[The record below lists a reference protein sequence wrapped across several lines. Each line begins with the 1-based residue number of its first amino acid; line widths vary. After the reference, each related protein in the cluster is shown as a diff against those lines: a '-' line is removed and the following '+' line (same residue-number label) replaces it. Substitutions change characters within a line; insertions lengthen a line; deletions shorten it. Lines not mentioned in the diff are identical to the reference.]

1 VVPREH
7 VRLTGTID
15 VSLPPEQA
23 FHLFTPSGERAWAEG
38 WDPQFPAPV
47 ADETEPGT
55 VFTTAGHGGQ
65 LTIWTVV
72 RRVGDTAIAYSR
84 TTPGDRAGL
93 VTVTLQPS
101 ADGSTVTVGYDLTA
115 LVPESD
121 HALREFAHHYPA
133 FLAEWRDAIA
143 ALLAAP
149 QGGGALDAH
158 R

>member
-7 VRLTGTID
+7 VRLTGTIE
-15 VSLPPEQA
+15 VGLPPKRA
-23 FHLFTPSGERAWAEG
+23 FDLFTPSGERAWAEG
-38 WDPQFPAPV
+38 WDPQFPDPA

-55 VFTTAGHGGQ
+55 VFTTDHGDQ
-65 LTIWTVV
+65 RTVWTVV
-72 RRVGDTAIAYSR
+72 RRETGTAIAYSR

-101 ADGSTVTVGYDLTA
+101 AGGSAVTVGYDLTA

-121 HALREFAHHYPA
+121 HALQAFAHHYPA
-133 FLAEWRDAIA
+133 YLAEWRDSIA

-149 QGGGALDAH
+149 PGGGAPHA
-158 R
+158 RG

>member
-1 VVPREH
+1 

>member
-1 VVPREH
+1 MVPREH
-7 VRLTGTID
+7 VRLTGTIE

-55 VFTTAGHGGQ
+55 VFTTDHGDQ
-65 LTIWTVV
+65 RTIWTVV
-72 RRVGDTAIAYSR
+72 RREGHTSIAYSR

-101 ADGSTVTVGYDLTA
+101 AGGSTVTVGYALTA
-115 LVPESD
+115 LVPEAD
-121 HALREFAHHYPA
+121 HALQQFAHHYPA
-133 FLAEWRDAIA
+133 FLAEWRDSIA

-149 QGGGALDAH
+149 RGGGALDAH